1 MQAAFFVLLGALVL
15 GVLAPVRTEAL
26 VPLAL
31 EAAAV
36 QP

>member
-15 GVLAPVRTEAL
+15 GVLA
-26 VPLAL
+26 LAFWRGARAAIL
-31 EAAAV
+31 GAAV

>member
-15 GVLAPVRTEAL
+15 GVLA
-26 VPLAL
+26 LAL
-31 EAAAV
+31 WRGARAARLGAAV